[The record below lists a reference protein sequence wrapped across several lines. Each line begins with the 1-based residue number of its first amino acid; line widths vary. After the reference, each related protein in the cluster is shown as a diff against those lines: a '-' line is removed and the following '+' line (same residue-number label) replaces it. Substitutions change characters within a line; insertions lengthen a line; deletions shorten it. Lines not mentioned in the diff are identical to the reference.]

1 MTAPADGPHRPQ
13 ATDPHRITLT
23 DAQFRTLG
31 EAVRRSP
38 SIGNTQPW
46 RLRRLPDGLTILE
59 DPARDLP
66 GTDHTGRERTISCG
80 TAILNARIAM
90 RGLSLCPRVEL
101 CPEPHNDR
109 VLANVRATDPS
120 PPAQEDLALLRMIP
134 RRHTHH
140 RIYRSHAIAEE
151 DLLTLR
157 ESVTAEGARL
167 TVADSPARRRLAEL
181 LPETAPSRP
190 TTTLP
195 APTGDRTHKKLVR
208 STILIISTA
217 GDTRHDWIVAGLA
230 LERLLLTAGLK
241 GLVATFGEQHL
252 QDNTMRPRVANALRI
267 WGVPQ
272 TLLRI
277 GRALVD
283 PPKTPR
289 RPLSDLL
296 EP

>member
-13 ATDPHRITLT
+13 ATTPHHLTLT
-23 DAQFRTLG
+23 DTQFQTLG

-59 DPARDLP
+59 DTARDLP
-66 GTDHTGRERTISCG
+66 GTDPAGRERTISCG

-90 RGLSLCPRVEL
+90 CGLSLRPRVEL
-101 CPEPHNDR
+101 CPEPHNKR
-109 VLANVRATDPS
+109 VLASVRATETS
-120 PPAQEDLALLRMIP
+120 PPAREDLELLRMIP

-140 RIYRSHAIAEE
+140 RVYRSHAIAEE
-151 DLLTLR
+151 DLFALR

-167 TVADSPARRRLAEL
+167 TVADSPARRHLAEL
-181 LPETAPSRP
+181 LPPTRP
-190 TTTLP
+190 CES
-195 APTGDRTHKKLVR
+195 TGNRTRKELAR

-241 GLVATFGEQHL
+241 GLVAAFGEQHL
-252 QDNTMRPRVANALRI
+252 QDNTMRPRVAEALQI
-267 WGVPQ
+267 WGIPQ
-272 TLLRI
+272 ALLRI

-289 RPLSDLL
+289 RPLSELL